1 MFPTRR
7 LAVDVARTEVALDL
21 APRIGVQPPY
31 VALHDMT
38 LAGLE
43 FRAHAL
49 AESPAGLERG
59 PMPAAELG
67 RHAAITGLCH
77 AAAEQDDDRRRYYL
91 ARKAA
96 CRYEINPTPYGAPVR
111 FTSRVTELT
120 KRACTVAVRA
130 ETTDG
135 PVATF
140 EIDYTILTEAAFQR
154 LFRHRE
160 SPTPPVP
167 SPYGRLLST
176 EARLDEPVVE
186 QHLDEI
192 PASAC
197 AGHFDRYPALPVAVL
212 MGQLSYLAGRFMSRP
227 YRVTRGDVAAED
239 LAWAGEPVTFRVRRD
254 GDGRDGDGRDDAG
267 AEGPRMACEAI
278 ADDRA
283 VGGMTLWLMPA
294 GEVS

>member
-1 MFPTRR
+1 MLPTRR
-7 LAVDVARTEVALDL
+7 LAVDVARAEVALDL

-31 VALHDMT
+31 VALDDMT

-43 FRAHAL
+43 FRAHAR

-96 CRYEINPTPYGAPVR
+96 CRYEPNPAPYGAPVR
-111 FTSRVTELT
+111 FTSRVSELT
-120 KRACTVAVRA
+120 KRACTVVVRA
-130 ETTDG
+130 ETEAG
-135 PVATF
+135 PLATF
-140 EIDYTILTEAAFQR
+140 EIDYTILTDAAFRR
-154 LFRHRE
+154 LFRQRE
-160 SPTPPVP
+160 RPTPSVP
-167 SPYGRLLST
+167 TPYDRLLST
-176 EARLDEPVVE
+176 DALVDEEVAE
-186 QHLDEI
+186 QHLGEI
-192 PASAC
+192 PVSAC

-212 MGQLSYLAGRFMSRP
+212 MGQLSYLAGRLMPRP
-227 YRVTRGDVAAED
+227 YRVTRGDVEAED

-254 GDGRDGDGRDDAG
+254 GTWRDDAG
-267 AEGPRMACEAI
+267 AEGPRMVCEAI
-278 ADDRA
+278 ADDRP
-283 VGGMTLWLMPA
+283 VGGMKLWLTPA